1 MHRRKFI
8 KNTIMAA
15 GLAVIYPKSIWGK
28 PGSVTDGYANDKVLK
43 PYPAG
48 WRNDR
53 LTIAWIGHSTVL
65 MNFFGKIILT
75 DPVLFEKIGIYVWG
89 TTIGQSRYSPPALS
103 FDEIPQPDVVLLS
116 HAHMDHTDYKSLKA
130 LTEKYSGKIDCITAY
145 NTLDVAGDLN
155 WKSIKE
161 MDWNDEYTLPGFSFK
176 ALRVK
181 HFGWR
186 YPWEKDRSK
195 GFMKDGRSFNAYLI
209 ERNGKTV
216 LFGGDTALQD
226 YFAADIG
233 SKADVAI
240 MPVGAYNP
248 WRFNHCSPD
257 EALKMAKA
265 AGAGVFIPIH
275 CCTFK
280 QGIEPAD
287 EPLKLVK
294 NNAAKFNMHIG
305 IEELGGTFTLV

>member
-15 GLAVIYPKSIWGK
+15 GLAVVYPKSIWGK
-28 PGSVTDGYANDKVLK
+28 SGGGSVRYANNVLK
-43 PYPAG
+43 PDPAC
-48 WRNDR
+48 WNNNTI
-53 LTIAWIGHSTVL
+53 TIAWIGHSTVL
-65 MNFFGKIILT
+65 MNIFGKIILT

-130 LTEKYSGKIDCITAY
+130 LTEKYAGKIDCITAY
-145 NTLDVAGDLN
+145 NTSDVAGDLK

-161 MDWNDEYTLPGFSFK
+161 MDWNDEHTLPGFSFK

-209 ERNGKTV
+209 ERNGKTI

-226 YFAADIG
+226 YFGKDIGRKADI
-233 SKADVAI
+233 AI

-257 EALKMAKA
+257 EALKMAKT

-280 QGIEPAD
+280 QGLEPAD
-287 EPLKLVK
+287 EPIKLVK
-294 NNAAKFNMHIG
+294 KYAVEFDMNIG
-305 IEELGGTFTLV
+305 IEELGGTFTLI

>member
-1 MHRRKFI
+1 
-8 KNTIMAA
+8 MAA
-15 GLAVIYPKSIWGK
+15 GLAVVYPKSIWGK
-28 PGSVTDGYANDKVLK
+28 SGGNSARYANDKILK
-43 PYPAG
+43 PIPAE
-48 WRNDR
+48 WSNNAI
-53 LTIAWIGHSTVL
+53 TIAWIGHSTVL

-130 LTEKYSGKIDCITAY
+130 LTDKYAGKIDCITAY
-145 NTLDVAGDLN
+145 NTSDVAGDLN

-161 MDWNDEYTLPGFSFK
+161 MDWGDEHTLPGFSFK

-226 YFAADIG
+226 YFAKDINR
-233 SKADVAI
+233 KVDVAI

-280 QGIEPAD
+280 QGIEPVD
-287 EPLKLVK
+287 EPIKLVK
-294 NNAAKFNMHIG
+294 KYAIEFNMNVG
-305 IEELGGTFTLV
+305 IEELGGTFTLH

>member
-1 MHRRKFI
+1 
-8 KNTIMAA
+8 MAA
-15 GLAVIYPKSIWGK
+15 GLAVVYPKSIWGK
-28 PGSVTDGYANDKVLK
+28 SGGGSVRYANNVLK
-43 PYPAG
+43 PDPAC
-48 WRNDR
+48 WNNNTI
-53 LTIAWIGHSTVL
+53 TIARIGHSTVL
-65 MNFFGKIILT
+65 MNIFGKIILT

-89 TTIGQSRYSPPALS
+89 TTIGQSRYSPPALP

-130 LTEKYSGKIDCITAY
+130 LTDKYAGKIDCITAY
-145 NTLDVAGDLN
+145 NTSDVAGDLN

-161 MDWNDEYTLPGFSFK
+161 MDWGDEHTLPGFSFK

-226 YFAADIG
+226 YFAKDINR
-233 SKADVAI
+233 KVDVAI

-280 QGIEPAD
+280 QGIEPVD
-287 EPLKLVK
+287 EPIKLVK
-294 NNAAKFNMHIG
+294 KYAIEFNMNVG
-305 IEELGGTFTLV
+305 IEELGGTFTLH